1 MKFLVKLNSEIL
13 LVKRYSSIAILGI
26 FLWCIIYSIPG
37 HAEFLEGSAALTSTS
52 LRIPEPLLFDLVR
65 PLGAKK
71 GELEVNTLAL
81 KPLKGGAM
89 EWAPEIEYA
98 FADNYAI
105 ELELPFENLSLTNYK
120 FAFQGTLS
128 NPLMVDMVQGWQLI
142 GEKNRSTGKYSAD
155 GLYIN
160 GYRISQAWSTLNMFG
175 IRRTVLGSDGKTI
188 ALMNNNLFYDYSQN
202 ITYGIEINN
211 EINKEGQWGYSL
223 TPQIHLDLSHHIN
236 LQTGLGFSRLNE
248 NRSAE
253 KFFAM
258 RLSVAF

>member
-1 MKFLVKLNSEIL
+1 MKQLVELKSEIL
-13 LVKRYSSIAILGI
+13 LVKRYSSAAILGLFI
-26 FLWCIIYSIPG
+26 WCITYSIPG
-37 HAEFLEGSAALTSTS
+37 HAEFIEGSAALTSS
-52 LRIPEPLLFDLVR
+52 SPHIPEPMLFDLVR

-71 GELEVNTLAL
+71 GELEVNTLAQ
-81 KPLKGGAM
+81 KPLKGGAV

-105 ELELPFENLSLTNYK
+105 ELELPFDNLNLTNYK
-120 FAFQGTLS
+120 VALQGTLI
-128 NPLMVDMVQGWQLI
+128 NPLIVDMIQGWQVI
-142 GEKNRSTGKYSAD
+142 GNKNRSTGKYSAD
-155 GLYIN
+155 ALYIN
-160 GYRISQAWSTLNMFG
+160 GYRLSKAWSTLNMLG
-175 IRRTVLGSDGKTI
+175 IRRTGLGGDGKNI

-211 EINKEGQWGYSL
+211 EINKVGQWSYSF
-223 TPQIHLDLSHHIN
+223 TPQIHFDLNHNIT

-253 KFFAM
+253 KLFAT